1 MLVFGERLLLVRVGI
16 EQAKTLYSHDD
27 NLRCVSLSSS
37 NDSSVE
43 FFGFCDLGQ
52 IYQLAKFIEGALS
65 QIPHDAKLVLC
76 IGDADDRN
84 LTTYIFLLGCYLIVC
99 GHASPEQVAAKFHSI
114 SSLVPFDDGS
124 GAISVQEKLT
134 VSDGWR
140 AVNLAAKFCGW
151 LDFKNDEVDTGC
163 LDMHEYLHY
172 NMPSNGILHTII
184 PSRLLAF
191 QCPSDISQLT
201 GETPDQ
207 LWVDVGGT
215 RFFGAEYYADILGSD
230 FHVTLIVRCDVEQ
243 ASGHLDDEI
252 VGSSGSDCE
261 EADGGHL
268 IRDAVTTLLAPCPHA
283 NYDSSAF
290 EERGVAVERLAVR
303 RGEGTRPNT
312 AFLRDVDRFLT
323 LARLAPGPVAIHGD
337 HACAGLGTGGELLV
351 SALLIQQHGFD
362 ARSALAW
369 TRIVH
374 PPVPPPALDFRL
386 ERPAP
391 PPFSAVR
398 WPAGARRA
406 WLASAPFSCSTPA
419 VLRASPALAPPC
431 RRRRRNSLGA
441 MPDVAAGYSICDC
454 LVAGPGE

>member
-1 MLVFGERLLLVRVGI
+1 MLNLNERLRLAFVNTR
-16 EQAKTLYSHDD
+16 QAKSLYSHVDD
-27 NLRCVSLSSS
+27 LRFVSLSSS

-99 GHASPEQVAAKFHSI
+99 GHASPEQVAAKFHSFI
-114 SSLVPFDDGS
+114 PRLLSFDDGT
-124 GAISVQEKLT
+124 GDANPETEKLT

-151 LDFKNDEVDTGC
+151 LDFKNDEVDTDRC

-215 RFFGAEYYADILGSD
+215 RFFGADYYADILGSD

-243 ASGHLDDEI
+243 VLGHLDDEI

-268 IRDAVTTLLAPCPHA
+268 IRDAVTTSLAPCPHA

-303 RGEGTRPNT
+303 RGEGARRNS
-312 AFLRDVDRFLT
+312 ALMRDVDRFLT

-391 PPFSAVR
+391 PPCSSAPG
-398 WPAGARRA
+398 PAGARRA

-419 VLRASPALAPPC
+419 VLRAPPALAPPC
-431 RRRRRNSLGA
+431 RRRRRRNSLGA
-441 MPDVAAGYSICDC
+441 IPDGTVG
-454 LVAGPGE
+454 L